1 MRCQCKVLLAL
12 LKVHFS
18 LPWKVGILHL
28 EQFSP
33 LTEAKEFS
41 LASITSIVHSKENQY
56 FPDEFCS
63 FSIYHLSK
71 AVQELIPLSDLRKAA
86 STSDSL

>member
-1 MRCQCKVLLAL
+1 MPVQGVAGFTKSTFLFAME
-12 LKVHFS
+12 S
-18 LPWKVGILHL
+18 GNIHL